1 MAAKNPK
8 ATSAKQIAAN
18 RRNATRSTGPNT
30 PGGKEAVKRNAL
42 KHGLLA
48 KEVLLPGEDADS
60 FQELSDHLYADLR
73 PDGALETA
81 LVERIV
87 GGLWRLRRLQRVEAG
102 IFENEISAAFRDRD
116 DEGKSSDTRALRAV
130 LNPRAAPS
138 EEERE
143 EAVEHA
149 GSAELGAAF
158 VRDAD
163 RGNAFSKLSRYET
176 TIERSVFGSLHELQ
190 RLQLARSGGLDTAP
204 LAADVNVSIS
214 PQ

>member
-1 MAAKNPK
+1 
-8 ATSAKQIAAN
+8 
-18 RRNATRSTGPNT
+18 
-30 PGGKEAVKRNAL
+30 
-42 KHGLLA
+42 
-48 KEVLLPGEDADS
+48 
-60 FQELSDHLYADLR
+60 
-73 PDGALETA
+73 
-81 LVERIV
+81 
-87 GGLWRLRRLQRVEAG
+87 
-102 IFENEISAAFRDRD
+102 
-116 DEGKSSDTRALRAV
+116 V
-130 LNPRAAPS
+130 LNRRAAPS

-149 GSAELGAAF
+149 GSTEWGAAF

-214 PQ
+214 PG